1 MKYKQLATQ
10 IIEYVGGEE
19 NISHLIHCAT
29 RLRFTLKNDSKANKD
44 NLQKLDGV
52 ISVVQ
57 SGGQYQVVIGNN
69 VADVYAEI
77 IGQTNF
83 QNSSNGS
90 NDGSSTSNGSL
101 IGKAIDL
108 ISSIFSPLLGILAGA
123 GLLKGLLSVTTT
135 FNWLDPAGG
144 TYKMLYAAADSF
156 FYFLPFFLAYT
167 TARKFKTSPFIA
179 MAIAG
184 ALVYPDIVAFQAA
197 GTQIDFFGIP
207 VVLMK
212 YSTTV
217 IPIILAVWI
226 LSYLES
232 FLKKHLHD
240 SIRNLFTSIL
250 CLVVMVPVTY
260 LVLGPIGTYV
270 GTGLANGISWTYNL
284 SPIVAGFVVGSIF
297 QVLVIFGIHWGLI
310 PIMLNNITKYGR
322 DTISPL
328 YGPAI
333 VAQAGSALGVFLKTK
348 NKKLKT
354 VSMSAFITGLFGVTE
369 PAIYGVNLKLKKP
382 FIIACLSGGVGGA
395 IAGAYHAS
403 AVALVPKSILTFPA
417 FVGPGFMGYVIG
429 FIVAFIL
436 SVVLTYIVGF
446 NDPVDEEATTKV
458 SPENTSKEVTATTK
472 STTENTSA
480 EVTTNRSPYR
490 KEIVVSPLNGDVI
503 SLKEMKDE
511 AFSSLAMGK
520 GVAIIPNEG
529 KVYSPVA
536 GKIAMVIRTGHA
548 YSIVAENGAELLIH
562 VGVDTVKLKGKYF
575 NPKVKEGDI
584 VKAGDLIAEFDLEKI
599 IAEGYEI
606 TTPVIVSNT
615 SDFLDVVVTKEDDV
629 VKGEPIFTI
638 VG

>member
-1 MKYKQLATQ
+1 MKYKQLATH
-10 IIEYVGGEE
+10 IIEYVGGEA
-19 NISHLIHCAT
+19 NVKNLIHCAT
-29 RLRFTLKNDSKANKD
+29 RLRFTLKNDSKANKE

-69 VADVYAEI
+69 VADVYTEI
-77 IGQTNF
+77 LEQTNF
-83 QNSSNGS
+83 QNSSNDT
-90 NDGSSTSNGSL
+90 NDGSNTSSGSL
-101 IGKAIDL
+101 ISKAIDL

-123 GLLKGLLSVTTT
+123 GLLKGLLSITTT
-135 FNWLDPAGG
+135 FKWLDPAGG

-167 TARKFKTSPFIA
+167 TARKFKTSPFTA

-184 ALVYPDIVAFQAA
+184 ALVYPDLVAFQAA

-232 FLKKHLHD
+232 FLKKHLHE

-250 CLVVMVPVTY
+250 CLVVMVPLTY
-260 LVLGPIGTYV
+260 LILGPIGTYV
-270 GTGLANGISWTYNL
+270 GVGLANGISWIYNL

-297 QVLVIFGIHWGLI
+297 QVLVIFGVHWGLI

-333 VAQAGSALGVFLKTK
+333 VAQAGAALGVFFKTK

-417 FVGPGFMGYVIG
+417 FVGPGFIGYVIG
-429 FIVAFIL
+429 FVVAFIL
-436 SVVLTYIVGF
+436 SVFLTYIVGF
-446 NDPVDEEATTKV
+446 NDPVDEEVTTNTTTT
-458 SPENTSKEVTATTK
+458 PEITST
-472 STTENTSA
+472 
-480 EVTTNRSPYR
+480 EVTTNQSPYR
-490 KEIVVSPLNGDVI
+490 KETVVSPLNGTVI

-520 GVAIIPNEG
+520 GVAIVPNEG
-529 KVYSPVA
+529 KVYSPIA
-536 GKIAMVIRTGHA
+536 GKVAMVIRTGHA

-562 VGVDTVKLKGKYF
+562 IGVDTVKLKGKYF
-575 NPKVKEGDI
+575 TPLVKEGDI
-584 VKAGDLIAEFDLEKI
+584 VKPGDLLAEFDLEKI
-599 IAEGYEI
+599 VAEGYEV

-638 VG
+638 IG

>member
-1 MKYKQLATQ
+1 MKYKVLATQ

-19 NISHLIHCAT
+19 NVNQLIHCAT
-29 RLRFTLKNDSKANKD
+29 RLRFTLKNDGKANKE
-44 NLQKLDGV
+44 NLEKLDGV

-69 VADVYAEI
+69 VADVYAAI
-77 IGQTNF
+77 LDQTHF
-83 QNSSNGS
+83 QNSSNDT
-90 NDGSSTSNGSL
+90 NEGSSTNGGSL
-101 IGKAIDL
+101 ISKAIDL

-123 GLLKGLLSVTTT
+123 GLLKGLLSITTT
-135 FNWLDPAGG
+135 FHWLDPAGG

-167 TARKFKTSPFIA
+167 TARKFKTSPFTA

-232 FLKKHLHD
+232 FLKKHLHE

-270 GTGLANGISWTYNL
+270 GTGLASGISWTYNL

-333 VAQAGSALGVFLKTK
+333 VAQAGAALGVFLKTK

-417 FVGPGFMGYVIG
+417 FVGPGFIGYVIG
-429 FIVAFIL
+429 FIVAFVL

-446 NDPVDEEATTKV
+446 NDPVDEELTKKTTK
-458 SPENTSKEVTATTK
+458 NTST
-472 STTENTSA
+472 
-480 EVTTNRSPYR
+480 EVTTNPSPYR
-490 KEIVVSPLNGDVI
+490 KETVLSPLNGNVI
-503 SLKEMKDE
+503 SLREMKDE

-520 GVAIIPNEG
+520 GVAIVPNEG

-562 VGVDTVKLKGKYF
+562 VGVDTVKLKGKHFY
-575 NPKVKEGDI
+575 PKVKEGDI
-584 VKAGDLIAEFDLEKI
+584 VKAGDLIAEFDLEEI

>member
-1 MKYKQLATQ
+1 MKYKELATQ

-19 NISHLIHCAT
+19 NVNQLIHCAT
-29 RLRFTLKNDSKANKD
+29 RLRFTLKNDSKANKE

-69 VADVYAEI
+69 VADVYAAI
-77 IGQTNF
+77 LDQTNF
-83 QNSSNGS
+83 QNSSNDTD
-90 NDGSSTSNGSL
+90 DGSSTSGGSL
-101 IGKAIDL
+101 ISKAIDL

-123 GLLKGLLSVTTT
+123 GLLKGLLSITTT

-167 TARKFKTSPFIA
+167 TARKFKTSPFTA

-250 CLVVMVPVTY
+250 CLVVMVPLTY

-270 GTGLANGISWTYNL
+270 GTGLASAISWIYNL

-333 VAQAGSALGVFLKTK
+333 VAQAGAALGVFFKTK

-382 FIIACLSGGVGGA
+382 FVIACLSGGVGGA

-417 FVGPGFMGYVIG
+417 FVGPGFIGYVIG
-429 FIVAFIL
+429 FVVAFIL

-446 NDPVDEEATTKV
+446 KDPVDEELAK
-458 SPENTSKEVTATTK
+458 NT
-472 STTENTSA
+472 TTENTST
-480 EVTTNRSPYR
+480 EVTKNQSPYR
-490 KEIVVSPLNGDVI
+490 KETVLSPLNGNVI
-503 SLKEMKDE
+503 SLREMKDE

-520 GVAIIPNEG
+520 GVAIVPNEG

-584 VKAGDLIAEFDLEKI
+584 VKAGDLIAEFDLEQI
-599 IAEGYEI
+599 VAEGYEI

-615 SDFLDVVVTKEDDV
+615 SDFLDVVVIKEEDV

>member
-10 IIEYVGGEE
+10 IIEYVGGEA
-19 NISHLIHCAT
+19 NIKHLIHCAT
-29 RLRFTLKNDSKANKD
+29 RLRFTLKHDNKASKE

-69 VADVYAEI
+69 VADVYTEI
-77 IGQTNF
+77 IDQTNF
-83 QNSSNGS
+83 QNSSNDS

-123 GLLKGLLSVTTT
+123 GLLKGLLSITTT

-184 ALVYPDIVAFQAA
+184 ALVYPDLVAFQAA

-250 CLVVMVPVTY
+250 CLVVMVPLTY
-260 LVLGPIGTYV
+260 LILGPIGTYIGV
-270 GTGLANGISWTYNL
+270 GLANGISWTYNL

-297 QVLVIFGIHWGLI
+297 QVLVIFGVHWGLI
-310 PIMLNNITKYGR
+310 PIMLNNVTKYGR

-333 VAQAGSALGVFLKTK
+333 IAQAGAALGVFLKTK

-417 FVGPGFMGYVIG
+417 FVGPGFIGYVIG

-436 SVVLTYIVGF
+436 SVIVTYIVGF
-446 NDPVDEEATTKV
+446 NDPVDEEATTKTKTT
-458 SPENTSKEVTATTK
+458 SENTN
-472 STTENTSA
+472 TEL
-480 EVTTNRSPYR
+480 TTNQSPYR
-490 KEIVVSPLNGDVI
+490 KETVVSPLNGNVI

-520 GVAIIPNEG
+520 GVAIVPNEG
-529 KVYSPVA
+529 KVYSPIA
-536 GKIAMVIRTGHA
+536 GKVAMVIRTGHA

-562 VGVDTVKLKGKYF
+562 IGVDTVKLKGKYF
-575 NPKVKEGDI
+575 RPLVKEGDT
-584 VKAGDLIAEFDLEKI
+584 VKPGELLAEFDLEKI
-599 IAEGYEI
+599 VAEGYEV

>member
-1 MKYKQLATQ
+1 MKYKVLATQ

-19 NISHLIHCAT
+19 NVNQLIHCAT
-29 RLRFTLKNDSKANKD
+29 RLRFTLKNDGKANKE
-44 NLQKLDGV
+44 NLEKLDGV

-69 VADVYAEI
+69 VADVYAAI
-77 IGQTNF
+77 LDQTHF
-83 QNSSNGS
+83 QNSSNDT
-90 NDGSSTSNGSL
+90 NEGSSTNGGSL
-101 IGKAIDL
+101 ISKAIDL

-123 GLLKGLLSVTTT
+123 GLLKGLLSITTT
-135 FNWLDPAGG
+135 FHWLDPAGG

-167 TARKFKTSPFIA
+167 TARKFKTSPFTA

-232 FLKKHLHD
+232 FLKKHLHE

-270 GTGLANGISWTYNL
+270 GTGLASGISWTYNL

-333 VAQAGSALGVFLKTK
+333 VAQAGAALGVFLKTK

-417 FVGPGFMGYVIG
+417 FVGPGFIGYVIG
-429 FIVAFIL
+429 FIVAFVL

-446 NDPVDEEATTKV
+446 NDPVDEELTRKT
-458 SPENTSKEVTATTK
+458 
-472 STTENTSA
+472 TTENTST
-480 EVTTNRSPYR
+480 EVTTNPSPYR
-490 KEIVVSPLNGDVI
+490 KETVLSPLNGNVI
-503 SLKEMKDE
+503 SLREMKDE

-520 GVAIIPNEG
+520 GVAIVPNEG

-584 VKAGDLIAEFDLEKI
+584 VKAGDLIAEFDLEEI